1 MKRRYTAAFIAV
13 MIAGGLFAGCG
24 SAARDNVASKEK
36 DINKE
41 QVATKAI
48 AYEETFEK
56 VTQKTDSENNK
67 QAESN
72 QQDANA
78 SDLSE
83 NQTDAG
89 QADTGT
95 DNDNVQE
102 NSQNSGYQDDTSQ
115 GDSYQDNG
123 SDYGSESDD
132 NGGSSDAGENSD
144 DSSSGE
150 SANVI
155 DDESLLASAR
165 VNTVTY
171 SEFAN
176 RVLELVN
183 IERAN
188 AGVAPLVLDEALCN
202 AANMRAIEM
211 DRTGELSHTRPGGR
225 ECFTVVDYC
234 NIGYMMCGENIAAGQ
249 PTPEDV
255 VNGKYGWMSSEG
267 HKANI
272 LSPEY
277 TKMGLGYSVG
287 LSNGQYSG
295 FWAQEFAG

>member
-36 DINKE
+36 DVNKE

-67 QAESN
+67 QTESN

-78 SDLSE
+78 SDSSD

-95 DNDNVQE
+95 DNVQE
-102 NSQNSGYQDDTSQ
+102 NSQNSGYQDDASQ
-115 GDSYQDNG
+115 DDSYQDNG
-123 SDYGSESDD
+123 SGYGSESDD

-155 DDESLLASAR
+155 DDESLLAIAKI
-165 VNTVTY
+165 NTVTY

-183 IERAN
+183 NERAN

-211 DRTGELSHTRPGGR
+211 DRTGELSHTRPNGNS
-225 ECFTVVDYC
+225 CFEVF
-234 NIGYMMCGENIAAGQ
+234 NICGVGSGTYGENIAWASYGMS
-249 PTPEDV
+249 PEKLV
-255 VNGKYGWMSSEG
+255 LEWMNSEG

-272 LSPEY
+272 INSNY
-277 TKMGLGYSVG
+277 TRMGLGYSTGVAG
-287 LSNGQYSG
+287 EDGHY
-295 FWAQEFAG
+295 WAQEFAG

>member
-13 MIAGGLFAGCG
+13 MIAGSLFAGCG
-24 SAARDNVASKEK
+24 STARDNVASKEK

-67 QAESN
+67 QTESK

-78 SDLSE
+78 SDSSD

-89 QADTGT
+89 HADIGT
-95 DNDNVQE
+95 DNDNVQD
-102 NSQNSGYQDDTSQ
+102 NSQNSGYQDDASQ
-115 GDSYQDNG
+115 DDSYQDNG
-123 SDYGSESDD
+123 SGYGSESDD

-155 DDESLLASAR
+155 DDESLLAIAKI
-165 VNTVTY
+165 NTVTY

-211 DRTGELSHTRPGGR
+211 DRTGEFSHTRPGGR

-249 PTPEDV
+249 PTPEEV
-255 VNGKYGWMSSEG
+255 MNSWLGSAG

-277 TKMGLGYSVG
+277 TKIGLGYSTG
-287 LSNGQYSG
+287 GGGEYRHY
-295 FWAQEFAG
+295 WAQEFAG

>member
-24 SAARDNVASKEK
+24 STARDNVASKEK

-67 QAESN
+67 QTESK
-72 QQDANA
+72 QQYANA
-78 SDLSE
+78 SDSSD

-89 QADTGT
+89 HADIGT

-102 NSQNSGYQDDTSQ
+102 NSQNSGYQDDASQ
-115 GDSYQDNG
+115 DDSYQDNG
-123 SDYGSESDD
+123 SGYGSESDD
-132 NGGSSDAGENSD
+132 NGGSSDSGENSD
-144 DSSSGE
+144 DSSSDE

-155 DDESLLASAR
+155 DDESLLAIAKI
-165 VNTVTY
+165 NTVTY

-211 DRTGELSHTRPGGR
+211 DRTGEFSHTRPGGR

-249 PTPEDV
+249 PTPEEV
-255 VNGKYGWMSSEG
+255 MNSWLGSAG

-277 TKMGLGYSVG
+277 TKMGLGYSTG
-287 LSNGQYSG
+287 GGGAYG
-295 FWAQEFAG
+295 HYWAQEFAG

>member
-13 MIAGGLFAGCG
+13 MIAGSLFAGCG
-24 SAARDNVASKEK
+24 STARDNVASKEK

-67 QAESN
+67 QTESK
-72 QQDANA
+72 QQDTNA
-78 SDLSE
+78 SDSSD

-89 QADTGT
+89 HADIGT

-102 NSQNSGYQDDTSQ
+102 NSQNSGYQDDASQ
-115 GDSYQDNG
+115 DDSYQDNG
-123 SDYGSESDD
+123 SGYGSESDD

-155 DDESLLASAR
+155 DDESLLAIAKI
-165 VNTVTY
+165 NTVTY

-202 AANMRAIEM
+202 AANMRAVEM

-234 NIGYMMCGENIAAGQ
+234 NIGYMMRGENIAAGQ

-255 VNGKYGWMSSEG
+255 VNGKYGWMSSAG

-272 LSPEY
+272 LNPGY

-295 FWAQEFAG
+295 YWAQEFAG

>member
-24 SAARDNVASKEK
+24 STARDNVASKEK

-56 VTQKTDSENNK
+56 VTQKTDS
-67 QAESN
+67 
-72 QQDANA
+72 
-78 SDLSE
+78 
-83 NQTDAG
+83 
-89 QADTGT
+89 
-95 DNDNVQE
+95 DNVQE
-102 NSQNSGYQDDTSQ
+102 NSQNSGYQDDASQ
-115 GDSYQDNG
+115 DDSYQDNG
-123 SDYGSESDD
+123 SGYGSESDD

-155 DDESLLASAR
+155 DDESLLAIAKI
-165 VNTVTY
+165 NTVTY

-211 DRTGELSHTRPGGR
+211 DRTGEFSHTRPGGR

-249 PTPEDV
+249 PTPEEV
-255 VNGKYGWMSSEG
+255 MNSWLGSAGR
-267 HKANI
+267 KANI

-277 TKMGLGYSVG
+277 TKMGLGYSTG
-287 LSNGQYSG
+287 GGGTYG
-295 FWAQEFAG
+295 HYWAQEFAG

>member
-67 QAESN
+67 QTESN

-78 SDLSE
+78 SDSSD

-95 DNDNVQE
+95 DNVQE
-102 NSQNSGYQDDTSQ
+102 NSQNSGYQDDASQ
-115 GDSYQDNG
+115 DDSYQDNG
-123 SDYGSESDD
+123 SGYGSESDD

-155 DDESLLASAR
+155 DDESLLAIAKI
-165 VNTVTY
+165 NTVTY

-183 IERAN
+183 NERAN

-211 DRTGELSHTRPGGR
+211 DCTGVFGHKRPNDHS
-225 ECFTVVDYC
+225 CFEVYDIC
-234 NIGYMMCGENIAAGQ
+234 NVEWQNACGENIAAGQ
-249 PTPEDV
+249 ATPEDV
-255 VNGKYGWMSSEG
+255 MKSWLSSAG

-277 TKMGLGYSVG
+277 TKMGLGYSNSG
-287 LSNGQYSG
+287 CGAGRYSHY
-295 FWAQEFAG
+295 WAQEFAG

>member
-13 MIAGGLFAGCG
+13 MIAGSLFAGCG
-24 SAARDNVASKEK
+24 STARDNVASKEK

-56 VTQKTDSENNK
+56 VTQKTDS
-67 QAESN
+67 
-72 QQDANA
+72 
-78 SDLSE
+78 
-83 NQTDAG
+83 
-89 QADTGT
+89 
-95 DNDNVQE
+95 DNVQE
-102 NSQNSGYQDDTSQ
+102 NSQNSGYQDDASQ
-115 GDSYQDNG
+115 DDSYQDNG
-123 SDYGSESDD
+123 SGYGSESDD

-144 DSSSGE
+144 DSSSDE

-155 DDESLLASAR
+155 DDESLLAIAKI
-165 VNTVTY
+165 NTVTY

-211 DRTGELSHTRPGGR
+211 DRTGEFSHTRPGGR

-249 PTPEDV
+249 PTPEEV
-255 VNGKYGWMSSEG
+255 MNSWLGSAG

-277 TKMGLGYSVG
+277 TKMGLGYSTG
-287 LSNGQYSG
+287 GGGEYRHY
-295 FWAQEFAG
+295 WAQEFAG

>member
-24 SAARDNVASKEK
+24 STARDNVASKEK

-67 QAESN
+67 QTESK

-78 SDLSE
+78 SDSSD

-89 QADTGT
+89 HADIGT

-102 NSQNSGYQDDTSQ
+102 NSQNSGYQDDASQ
-115 GDSYQDNG
+115 DDSYQDNG
-123 SDYGSESDD
+123 SGYGSESDD

-155 DDESLLASAR
+155 DDESLLAIAKI
-165 VNTVTY
+165 NTVTY

-211 DRTGELSHTRPGGR
+211 DRTGEFSHTRPNGNR
-225 ECFTVVDYC
+225 YDEVYDIC
-234 NIGYMMCGENIAAGQ
+234 NVEWQNVCSENIAAGQ
-249 PTPEDV
+249 ATPEDV
-255 VNGKYGWMSSEG
+255 MKSWLSSSG

-277 TKMGLGYSVG
+277 TKMGLGYSNSG
-287 LSNGQYSG
+287 CGAGKYSYY
-295 FWAQEFAG
+295 WAQEFAG

>member
-24 SAARDNVASKEK
+24 STARDNVASKEK

-56 VTQKTDSENNK
+56 VTQKTDS
-67 QAESN
+67 
-72 QQDANA
+72 
-78 SDLSE
+78 
-83 NQTDAG
+83 
-89 QADTGT
+89 
-95 DNDNVQE
+95 DNVQE
-102 NSQNSGYQDDTSQ
+102 NSQNSGYQDDASQ
-115 GDSYQDNG
+115 DDSYQDNG
-123 SDYGSESDD
+123 SGYGSESDD

-155 DDESLLASAR
+155 DDESLLAIAKI
-165 VNTVTY
+165 NTVTY

-211 DRTGELSHTRPGGR
+211 DRTGEFSHTRPGGR

-249 PTPEDV
+249 PTPEEV
-255 VNGKYGWMSSEG
+255 MNSWLGSAG

-277 TKMGLGYSVG
+277 TKMGLGYSTG
-287 LSNGQYSG
+287 GGGTYG
-295 FWAQEFAG
+295 HYWAQEFAG

>member
-36 DINKE
+36 DVNKE

-67 QAESN
+67 QTESN

-78 SDLSE
+78 SDSSD

-95 DNDNVQE
+95 DNVQE
-102 NSQNSGYQDDTSQ
+102 NSQNSGYQDDASQ
-115 GDSYQDNG
+115 DDSYQDNG
-123 SDYGSESDD
+123 SGYGSESDD

-155 DDESLLASAR
+155 DDESLLAIAKI
-165 VNTVTY
+165 NTVTY

-183 IERAN
+183 NERAN

-211 DRTGELSHTRPGGR
+211 DCTGVFGHKRPNDHS
-225 ECFTVVDYC
+225 CFEVYDIC
-234 NIGYMMCGENIAAGQ
+234 NVEWQNACGENIAAGQ
-249 PTPEDV
+249 ATPEDV
-255 VNGKYGWMSSEG
+255 MKSWLSSAG

-277 TKMGLGYSVG
+277 TKMGLGYSNSG
-287 LSNGQYSG
+287 CGAGRYSHY
-295 FWAQEFAG
+295 WAQEFAG

>member
-13 MIAGGLFAGCG
+13 MIAGSLFAGCG
-24 SAARDNVASKEK
+24 STARDNVASKEK
-36 DINKE
+36 NINKE

-56 VTQKTDSENNK
+56 VTQKTDSENKK
-67 QAESN
+67 QTESK

-78 SDLSE
+78 SDSSD

-89 QADTGT
+89 HADIGT

-102 NSQNSGYQDDTSQ
+102 NSQNSGYQDDASQ
-115 GDSYQDNG
+115 DDSYQDNG
-123 SDYGSESDD
+123 SGYGSESDD

-144 DSSSGE
+144 DSSSDE

-155 DDESLLASAR
+155 DDESLLAIAKI
-165 VNTVTY
+165 NTVTY

-211 DRTGELSHTRPGGR
+211 DRTGEFSHTRPGGR

-249 PTPEDV
+249 PTPEEV
-255 VNGKYGWMSSEG
+255 MNSWLGSAG

-272 LSPEY
+272 LRPEY
-277 TKMGLGYSVG
+277 TKMGLGYSTG
-287 LSNGQYSG
+287 GGGTYG
-295 FWAQEFAG
+295 HYWAQEFAG

>member
-48 AYEETFEK
+48 AYEETVEK

-67 QAESN
+67 QTESN

-78 SDLSE
+78 SDLSD

-95 DNDNVQE
+95 DNVQE
-102 NSQNSGYQDDTSQ
+102 NSQNSGYQDDASQ
-115 GDSYQDNG
+115 DDSYQDNG
-123 SDYGSESDD
+123 SGYGSESDD

-202 AANMRAIEM
+202 AATMSAIEM

>member
-13 MIAGGLFAGCG
+13 MIAGSLFAGCG
-24 SAARDNVASKEK
+24 STARDNVASKEK

-67 QAESN
+67 QTESK

-78 SDLSE
+78 SDSSD

-89 QADTGT
+89 HADIGT
-95 DNDNVQE
+95 DNDNVQD
-102 NSQNSGYQDDTSQ
+102 NSQNSGYQDDASQ
-115 GDSYQDNG
+115 DDSYQDNG
-123 SDYGSESDD
+123 SGYGSESDD

-150 SANVI
+150 STNVI
-155 DDESLLASAR
+155 DDESLLAIAKI
-165 VNTVTY
+165 NTVTY

-211 DRTGELSHTRPGGR
+211 DRTGEFSHTRPGGR

-249 PTPEDV
+249 PTPEEV
-255 VNGKYGWMSSEG
+255 MNSWLGSAG

-277 TKMGLGYSVG
+277 TKIGLGYSTG
-287 LSNGQYSG
+287 GGGEYRHY
-295 FWAQEFAG
+295 WAQEFAG

>member
-13 MIAGGLFAGCG
+13 MIAGSLFAGCG
-24 SAARDNVASKEK
+24 STARDNVASKEK

-67 QAESN
+67 QTESK

-78 SDLSE
+78 SDSSD

-89 QADTGT
+89 HADIGT

-102 NSQNSGYQDDTSQ
+102 NSQNSGYQDDASQ
-115 GDSYQDNG
+115 DDSYQDNG
-123 SDYGSESDD
+123 SGYGSESDG

-144 DSSSGE
+144 DSSSDE

-155 DDESLLASAR
+155 DDESLLAIAKI
-165 VNTVTY
+165 NTVTY

-211 DRTGELSHTRPGGR
+211 DRTGELSHTRPNGNS
-225 ECFTVVDYC
+225 CFEVF
-234 NIGYMMCGENIAAGQ
+234 NICGVGSGTYGENIAWASYGMS
-249 PTPEDV
+249 PEKLV
-255 VNGKYGWMSSEG
+255 LEWMNSEG

-272 LSPEY
+272 INSNY
-277 TKMGLGYSVG
+277 TRMGLGYSTGVAG
-287 LSNGQYSG
+287 EDGHY
-295 FWAQEFAG
+295 WAQEFAG

>member
-132 NGGSSDAGENSD
+132 NGGSSDSVENSD

>member
-36 DINKE
+36 DVNKE

-67 QAESN
+67 QTESN

-78 SDLSE
+78 SDSSD

-89 QADTGT
+89 QAETGT
-95 DNDNVQE
+95 DNVQE
-102 NSQNSGYQDDTSQ
+102 NSQNSGYQDDASQ
-115 GDSYQDNG
+115 DDSYQDNG
-123 SDYGSESDD
+123 SGYGSESDD

-155 DDESLLASAR
+155 DDESLLAIAKI
-165 VNTVTY
+165 NTVTY

-183 IERAN
+183 NERAN

-211 DRTGELSHTRPGGR
+211 DCTGVFGHKRPNDHS
-225 ECFTVVDYC
+225 CFEVYDIC
-234 NIGYMMCGENIAAGQ
+234 NVEWQNACGENIAAGQ
-249 PTPEDV
+249 ATPEDV
-255 VNGKYGWMSSEG
+255 MKSWLSSAG

-277 TKMGLGYSVG
+277 TKMGLGYSNSG
-287 LSNGQYSG
+287 CGAGRYSHY
-295 FWAQEFAG
+295 WAQEFAG

>member
-24 SAARDNVASKEK
+24 STARDNVASKEK

-41 QVATKAI
+41 QIATKAI

-56 VTQKTDSENNK
+56 VTQKTESENNK
-67 QAESN
+67 QTESK
-72 QQDANA
+72 QQD
-78 SDLSE
+78 
-83 NQTDAG
+83 
-89 QADTGT
+89 
-95 DNDNVQE
+95 DN
-102 NSQNSGYQDDTSQ
+102 
-115 GDSYQDNG
+115 YQDNG
-123 SDYGSESDD
+123 SGYGSESDD

-144 DSSSGE
+144 DSSSDE

-155 DDESLLASAR
+155 DDESLLAIAKI
-165 VNTVTY
+165 NTVTY

-211 DRTGELSHTRPGGR
+211 DRTGEFSHTRPGGR

-249 PTPEDV
+249 PTSEDV

-277 TKMGLGYSVG
+277 TKMGLGYSTG
-287 LSNGQYSG
+287 GGGTYG
-295 FWAQEFAG
+295 HYWAQEFAG

>member
-24 SAARDNVASKEK
+24 STARDNVASKEK

-41 QVATKAI
+41 QVATKSI

-56 VTQKTDSENNK
+56 VTQK
-67 QAESN
+67 
-72 QQDANA
+72 
-78 SDLSE
+78 
-83 NQTDAG
+83 
-89 QADTGT
+89 T

-102 NSQNSGYQDDTSQ
+102 NSQNSGYQDDASQ
-115 GDSYQDNG
+115 DDSYQDN
-123 SDYGSESDD
+123 GSESDD

-155 DDESLLASAR
+155 DDESLLAIAKI
-165 VNTVTY
+165 NTVTY

-211 DRTGELSHTRPGGR
+211 DRTGEFSHTRPGGR

-249 PTPEDV
+249 PTPEEV
-255 VNGKYGWMSSEG
+255 MNSWLGSAG

-277 TKMGLGYSVG
+277 TKMGLGYSTG
-287 LSNGQYSG
+287 GGGEYRHY
-295 FWAQEFAG
+295 WAQEFAG

>member
-13 MIAGGLFAGCG
+13 MIAGSLFAGCG
-24 SAARDNVASKEK
+24 STARDNVASKEK

-67 QAESN
+67 QTESK

-78 SDLSE
+78 SDSSD

-89 QADTGT
+89 HADIGT
-95 DNDNVQE
+95 DNDNVQD
-102 NSQNSGYQDDTSQ
+102 NSQNSGYQDDASQ
-115 GDSYQDNG
+115 DDSYQDNG
-123 SDYGSESDD
+123 SGYGSESDD

-144 DSSSGE
+144 DSSSDE

-155 DDESLLASAR
+155 DDESLLAIAKI
-165 VNTVTY
+165 NTVTY

-211 DRTGELSHTRPGGR
+211 DRTGEFSHTRPGGR

-249 PTPEDV
+249 PTPEEV
-255 VNGKYGWMSSEG
+255 MNSWLGSAG

-277 TKMGLGYSVG
+277 TKIGLGYSTG
-287 LSNGQYSG
+287 GGGEYRHY
-295 FWAQEFAG
+295 WAQEFAG

>member
-24 SAARDNVASKEK
+24 STARDNVASKEK

-67 QAESN
+67 QTESN

-78 SDLSE
+78 SDSFD
-83 NQTDAG
+83 NKTDAG
-89 QADTGT
+89 QADIGT

-102 NSQNSGYQDDTSQ
+102 NSQNSEYQDDASQ
-115 GDSYQDNG
+115 DDSYQDNG

-144 DSSSGE
+144 DSSSDE

-155 DDESLLASAR
+155 DDESLLAIAKI
-165 VNTVTY
+165 NTVTY

-211 DRTGELSHTRPGGR
+211 DRTGELSHTRPNGHS
-225 ECFTVVDYC
+225 CFEVLDIC
-234 NIGYMMCGENIAAGQ
+234 NVGWDSKCGENIAAGQ
-249 PTPEDV
+249 PAPEEV
-255 VNGKYGWMSSEG
+255 MNSWLGSAG

-277 TKMGLGYSVG
+277 TKMGLGYSTG
-287 LSNGQYSG
+287 GGGAYG
-295 FWAQEFAG
+295 HYWAQEFAG

>member
-67 QAESN
+67 QTESN

-78 SDLSE
+78 SDLSD

-95 DNDNVQE
+95 DNVQE
-102 NSQNSGYQDDTSQ
+102 NSQNSGYQDDASQ
-115 GDSYQDNG
+115 DDSYQDNG
-123 SDYGSESDD
+123 SGYGSEPDD

-211 DRTGELSHTRPGGR
+211 DRTGELSHTRAGGR

>member
-1 MKRRYTAAFIAV
+1 MKRRYTAVFIAV

-24 SAARDNVASKEK
+24 STARDNVASKEK

-56 VTQKTDSENNK
+56 VTQKTD
-67 QAESN
+67 
-72 QQDANA
+72 
-78 SDLSE
+78 
-83 NQTDAG
+83 
-89 QADTGT
+89 
-95 DNDNVQE
+95 NDNVQE
-102 NSQNSGYQDDTSQ
+102 NSQNSGYQDDASQ
-115 GDSYQDNG
+115 DDSYQDNG
-123 SDYGSESDD
+123 SGYGSESDD

-144 DSSSGE
+144 DSSSDE

-155 DDESLLASAR
+155 DDESLLAIAKI
-165 VNTVTY
+165 NAVTY

-211 DRTGELSHTRPGGR
+211 DRTGEFSHTRPGGR

-249 PTPEDV
+249 PTPEEV
-255 VNGKYGWMSSEG
+255 MNSWLGSAG

-272 LSPEY
+272 LRPEY
-277 TKMGLGYSVG
+277 TKMGLGYSTG
-287 LSNGQYSG
+287 GGGTYG
-295 FWAQEFAG
+295 HYWAQEFAG

>member
-24 SAARDNVASKEK
+24 STARDNVASKEK

-67 QAESN
+67 QTESN

-78 SDLSE
+78 SDSFD
-83 NQTDAG
+83 NKTDAG
-89 QADTGT
+89 QADIGT

-102 NSQNSGYQDDTSQ
+102 NSQNSEYQDDASQ
-115 GDSYQDNG
+115 DDSYQDNG
-123 SDYGSESDD
+123 SGYGSESDD

-155 DDESLLASAR
+155 DDESLLAIAKI
-165 VNTVTY
+165 NTVTY

-211 DRTGELSHTRPGGR
+211 DRTGEFSHTRPNGNSYF
-225 ECFTVVDYC
+225 EVF
-234 NIGYMMCGENIAAGQ
+234 NICGVGSGTYGENIAWASYGMS
-249 PTPEDV
+249 PEKLV
-255 VNGKYGWMSSEG
+255 LEWMNSEG

-272 LSPEY
+272 INSNY
-277 TKMGLGYSVG
+277 TRMGLGYSTGVAG
-287 LSNGQYSG
+287 EDGHY
-295 FWAQEFAG
+295 WAQEFAG

>member
-13 MIAGGLFAGCG
+13 MIAGSLFAGCG
-24 SAARDNVASKEK
+24 STARDNVASKEK

-67 QAESN
+67 QTESK

-78 SDLSE
+78 SDSSD

-89 QADTGT
+89 HADIGT
-95 DNDNVQE
+95 DNDNVQD
-102 NSQNSGYQDDTSQ
+102 NSQNSGYQDDASQ
-115 GDSYQDNG
+115 DDSYQDNG
-123 SDYGSESDD
+123 SGYGSESDD

-155 DDESLLASAR
+155 DDESLLAIAKI
-165 VNTVTY
+165 NTVTY

-211 DRTGELSHTRPGGR
+211 DRTGEFSHTRPGGR

-255 VNGKYGWMSSEG
+255 VNGKYGWMSSAG

-277 TKMGLGYSVG
+277 TKMGLGYSTG
-287 LSNGQYSG
+287 GGGEYRHY
-295 FWAQEFAG
+295 WAQEFAG

>member
-13 MIAGGLFAGCG
+13 MIAGSLFAGCG
-24 SAARDNVASKEK
+24 STARDNVASKEK

-67 QAESN
+67 QTESK

-78 SDLSE
+78 SDSSD

-89 QADTGT
+89 HADIGT

-102 NSQNSGYQDDTSQ
+102 NSQNSGYQDDASQ
-115 GDSYQDNG
+115 DDSYQDNG

-155 DDESLLASAR
+155 DDESLLAIAKI
-165 VNTVTY
+165 NTVTY

-211 DRTGELSHTRPGGR
+211 DRTGEFSHTRPNGNS
-225 ECFTVVDYC
+225 CFEVF
-234 NIGYMMCGENIAAGQ
+234 NICGVGSGTYGENIAWASCGMS
-249 PTPEDV
+249 PEKLV
-255 VNGKYGWMSSEG
+255 LEWMSSEG

-272 LSPEY
+272 INSNY
-277 TKMGLGYSVG
+277 TRMGLGYSTGVAG
-287 LSNGQYSG
+287 EDGHY
-295 FWAQEFAG
+295 WAQEFAG

>member
-1 MKRRYTAAFIAV
+1 M
-13 MIAGGLFAGCG
+13 
-24 SAARDNVASKEK
+24 
-36 DINKE
+36 
-41 QVATKAI
+41 
-48 AYEETFEK
+48 
-56 VTQKTDSENNK
+56 
-67 QAESN
+67 
-72 QQDANA
+72 
-78 SDLSE
+78 
-83 NQTDAG
+83 
-89 QADTGT
+89 
-95 DNDNVQE
+95 QE
-102 NSQNSGYQDDTSQ
+102 NSQNSGYQADTSQ

-123 SDYGSESDD
+123 SGYGSESDD
-132 NGGSSDAGENSD
+132 NGGSSDSVENSD

-211 DRTGELSHTRPGGR
+211 DRTGELSHTRPNGNS
-225 ECFTVVDYC
+225 CFEVF
-234 NIGYMMCGENIAAGQ
+234 NICGVGSGTYGENIAWASYGMS
-249 PTPEDV
+249 PEKLV
-255 VNGKYGWMSSEG
+255 LEWMNSEG

-272 LSPEY
+272 INSNY
-277 TKMGLGYSVG
+277 TRMGLGYSTGVAG
-287 LSNGQYSG
+287 EDGHY
-295 FWAQEFAG
+295 WAQEFAG

>member
-13 MIAGGLFAGCG
+13 MIAGSLFAGCG
-24 SAARDNVASKEK
+24 STARDNVASKEK

-67 QAESN
+67 QTESK

-78 SDLSE
+78 SDSSD

-89 QADTGT
+89 HADIGT
-95 DNDNVQE
+95 DNDNVQD
-102 NSQNSGYQDDTSQ
+102 NSQNSGYQDDASQ
-115 GDSYQDNG
+115 DDSYQDNG
-123 SDYGSESDD
+123 SGYGSESDD

-155 DDESLLASAR
+155 DDESLLAIAKI
-165 VNTVTY
+165 NTVTY

-211 DRTGELSHTRPGGR
+211 DRTGEFSHTRPGGR

-249 PTPEDV
+249 PTPEEV
-255 VNGKYGWMSSEG
+255 MNSWLGSAG

-277 TKMGLGYSVG
+277 TKMGLGYSTG
-287 LSNGQYSG
+287 GGGAYG
-295 FWAQEFAG
+295 HYWAQEFAG

>member
-13 MIAGGLFAGCG
+13 MIAGSLFAGCG
-24 SAARDNVASKEK
+24 STARDNVASKEK

-67 QAESN
+67 QTESK

-78 SDLSE
+78 SDSSD

-89 QADTGT
+89 HADIGT
-95 DNDNVQE
+95 DNDNVQD
-102 NSQNSGYQDDTSQ
+102 NSQNSGYQDDASQ
-115 GDSYQDNG
+115 DDSYQDNG
-123 SDYGSESDD
+123 SGYGSESDD

-144 DSSSGE
+144 DSSSDE

-155 DDESLLASAR
+155 DDESLLAIAKI
-165 VNTVTY
+165 NTVTY

-211 DRTGELSHTRPGGR
+211 DRTGEFSHTRPGGR

-255 VNGKYGWMSSEG
+255 VNGKYGWMSSAG

-277 TKMGLGYSVG
+277 TKMGLGYSTG
-287 LSNGQYSG
+287 GGGEYRHY
-295 FWAQEFAG
+295 WAQEFAG

>member
-24 SAARDNVASKEK
+24 SAARDNVDSKEK

-67 QAESN
+67 QTESN

-78 SDLSE
+78 SDLSD

-95 DNDNVQE
+95 DNVQE
-102 NSQNSGYQDDTSQ
+102 NSQNSGYQDDASQ
-115 GDSYQDNG
+115 DDSYQDNG
-123 SDYGSESDD
+123 SGYGSESDD

>member
-13 MIAGGLFAGCG
+13 MIAGSLFAGCG
-24 SAARDNVASKEK
+24 STARDNVASKEK

-56 VTQKTDSENNK
+56 VTQKTDS
-67 QAESN
+67 
-72 QQDANA
+72 
-78 SDLSE
+78 
-83 NQTDAG
+83 
-89 QADTGT
+89 
-95 DNDNVQE
+95 DNVQE
-102 NSQNSGYQDDTSQ
+102 NSQNSGYQDDASQ
-115 GDSYQDNG
+115 DDSYQDNG
-123 SDYGSESDD
+123 SGYGSESDD

-144 DSSSGE
+144 DSSSDE
-150 SANVI
+150 SANII
-155 DDESLLASAR
+155 DDESLLAIAKI
-165 VNTVTY
+165 NTVTY

-211 DRTGELSHTRPGGR
+211 DRTGEFSHTRPGGR

-249 PTPEDV
+249 PTPEEV
-255 VNGKYGWMSSEG
+255 MNSWLGSAG

-277 TKMGLGYSVG
+277 TKMGLGYSTG
-287 LSNGQYSG
+287 GGGEYRHY
-295 FWAQEFAG
+295 WAQEFAG

>member
-13 MIAGGLFAGCG
+13 MIAGSLFAGCG
-24 SAARDNVASKEK
+24 STARDNVASKEK

-67 QAESN
+67 QTESK

-78 SDLSE
+78 SDSSD

-89 QADTGT
+89 HADIGT
-95 DNDNVQE
+95 DNDNVQD
-102 NSQNSGYQDDTSQ
+102 NSQNSGYQDDASQ
-115 GDSYQDNG
+115 DDSYQDNG
-123 SDYGSESDD
+123 SGYGSESDD

-144 DSSSGE
+144 DSSSDE

-155 DDESLLASAR
+155 DDESLLAIAKI
-165 VNTVTY
+165 NTVTY

-211 DRTGELSHTRPGGR
+211 DRTGEFSHTRPGGR

-249 PTPEDV
+249 PTPEEV
-255 VNGKYGWMSSEG
+255 MNSWLGSAG

-277 TKMGLGYSVG
+277 TKMGLGYSTG
-287 LSNGQYSG
+287 GGGEYRHY
-295 FWAQEFAG
+295 WAQEFAG